1 MVLKGYNVIF
11 LMVLKGYNVLFL
23 EVNIEEQ
30 NKDVLRA
37 KGMKGHGAR
46 VIKPIIFYF
55 RGSEEQGK
63 VL

>member
-1 MVLKGYNVIF
+1 MVLKGC
-11 LMVLKGYNVLFL
+11 NVLFL